1 LPYNNALWFGCNIDE
16 EPLNK
21 YRDKPGN
28 ENMKTRNA
36 FPLQVNSGPLSLALQ
51 ILAIA
56 MVMEMAGA
64 YAASTNMDIDYSHNV
79 VGTGTVMTDF
89 KMGSDEG
96 TQATGKVR
104 GSGEVMNKYV
114 FVSNS
119 SVNVSI
125 EDQFLFTKIPV
136 THEITIRD
144 YPQMTKS
151 PGSFRLLGTTW
162 AAKINLTPQNDG
174 GKMISFP
181 AHGNALSAPPSKQ

>member
-1 LPYNNALWFGCNIDE
+1 VNQNGQAIKMKKRNFPVHQLDSVPLPLAILI
-16 EPLNK
+16 
-21 YRDKPGN
+21 
-28 ENMKTRNA
+28 
-36 FPLQVNSGPLSLALQ
+36 LAL
-51 ILAIA
+51 A
-56 MVMEMAGA
+56 MMMAGA

-96 TQATGKVR
+96 TQATGTVR

-119 SVNVSI
+119 SENVSI
-125 EDQFLFTKIPV
+125 EDQFFFTKAPITHVV
-136 THEITIRD
+136 TISD

-162 AAKINLTPQNDG
+162 AAKINLNPQNDSV
-174 GKMISFP
+174 K
-181 AHGNALSAPPSKQ
+181 ND

>member
-1 LPYNNALWFGCNIDE
+1 
-16 EPLNK
+16 
-21 YRDKPGN
+21 
-28 ENMKTRNA
+28 MKKRNS
-36 FPLQVNSGPLSLALQ
+36 FPLQVSSGPLSLALQ

-56 MVMEMAGA
+56 MVMEMAGV

-89 KMGSDEG
+89 KMGSEES
-96 TQATGKVR
+96 TLATGMVR

-114 FVSNS
+114 FVSNNTE
-119 SVNVSI
+119 NVSI

-151 PGSFRLLGTTW
+151 TGSFRLLGTTW
-162 AAKINLTPQNDG
+162 AAKINLTPKNDS
-174 GKMISFP
+174 GKLISFA
-181 AHGNALSAPPSKQ
+181 AHGNALSDTPSKQ